1 MGYNNSTSILF
12 DTSYIISS
20 TLWKDSNYHSAGA
33 YIAQIDTFEKKY
45 ITNYIFLEMATV
57 SSQKLGKLES
67 NRLLQGFLES
77 NIEIIWI
84 DKLLD
89 KKIQLE
95 FLKLKDKNISYVDLA
110 TSMIAKANK
119 ISAVATFDKHFKKL
133 GKEYGFEVVGV

>member
-1 MGYNNSTSILF
+1 MEYNKPTSILF

-20 TLWKDSNYHSAGA
+20 TLWKDSNYHSAGN
-33 YIAQIDTFEKKY
+33 YIAKVDTFEKKY
-45 ITNYIFLEMATV
+45 ITNYIFLEIATV

-67 NRLLQGFLES
+67 NRLLQGFLGS
-77 NIEIIWI
+77 NIEMIWI

-95 FLKLKDKNISYVDLA
+95 FLKLKDKNISYVDLS
-110 TSMIAKANK
+110 TSIIAKINK

-133 GKEYGFEVVGV
+133 GEKYGFEVVGV